1 MKNKAIFVNNLNLK
15 RVCHSG
21 LSGLIIGAI
30 LDVIM
35 KVALRLK
42 GALAMTARLVLIHEV
57 GRYRELSEQRYWLES
72 VDFWG
77 VDGRGATVNEAVGNF
92 LTNLVQYCRDYYQ
105 RGLWQLDD
113 RLLQLDHVDTM
124 LAYAQA
130 GKSPAPLFL
139 FKLVPAD
146 HELAS
151 A

>member
-72 VDFWG
+72 ADFWG

-92 LTNLVQYCRDYYQ
+92 DQPRAILP
-105 RGLWQLDD
+105 
-113 RLLQLDHVDTM
+113 RLLPTR
-124 LAYAQA
+124 
-130 GKSPAPLFL
+130 
-139 FKLVPAD
+139 LVAT
-146 HELAS
+146 
-151 A
+151 

>member
-1 MKNKAIFVNNLNLK
+1 
-15 RVCHSG
+15 
-21 LSGLIIGAI
+21 
-30 LDVIM
+30 
-35 KVALRLK
+35 
-42 GALAMTARLVLIHEV
+42 MTARLVLIHEV

-72 VDFWG
+72 ADFWG
-77 VDGRGATVNEAVGNF
+77 VDGRGATVNEAIGNF

-113 RLLQLDHVDTM
+113 RLLQLDHVDTV

-130 GKSPAPLFL
+130 GKSPAPLFS